1 MTTKRMLR
9 NGALVGMLMATGAF
23 GQPDEP
29 AGLVISYDNRAVQIK
44 ERHWNGTGWQIKIWA
59 HWQLFQGPATIVTIS
74 ATSNSHP
81 IHYIEL
87 ECDRYQSLENILQLF
102 VEEDGGNIQRITT
115 IKNQHADSE
124 AEVWINRVEISGYV
138 GDPNSPHDYD
148 NAIDADIVSRVIAD
162 AGVFSDLISGPREFG
177 GTSTI
182 QEVKASS
189 GPIRGHIT
197 APYGDIFKVISS
209 DTIGTSTD
217 PVNIWCNGDLEYLEC
232 QDLYADVD
240 TGHYGTTHPLYE
252 LYVESTDPNRGNF
265 EGRIHCLYVSKIGEE
280 GTGEILV
287 TGNLTGDID
296 IDDDLAEDLTIGGVL
311 DAAEPLT
318 IGAQLKANDGVPVVI
333 HFDNPQGLEGQI
345 IINAINAGEG

>member
-1 MTTKRMLR
+1 MNMKRMLR
-9 NGALVGMLMATGAF
+9 NGLALGLLATTGAY
-23 GQPDEP
+23 GQPP
-29 AGLVISYDNRAVQIK
+29 PGLTITYGNNAVEVDADWNDTAWEINIRAYDGSPDV
-44 ERHWNGTGWQIKIWA
+44 
-59 HWQLFQGPATIVTIS
+59 IVTITAES
-74 ATSNSHP
+74 GTHP
-81 IHYIEL
+81 IDFITL
-87 ECDRYQSLENILQLF
+87 ESDKGNGGQLESHLLLRV
-102 VEEDGGNIQRITT
+102 VETVGTIPRIKTIQ
-115 IKNQHADSE
+115 KKHAEST
-124 AEVWINRVEISGYV
+124 AEVWVRKIEITGYV
-138 GDPNSPHDYD
+138 GNPNSPHHAD
-148 NAIDADIVSRVIAD
+148 NDIDADIVVDVIAG
-162 AGVFSDLISGPREFG
+162 AGVFADIVSGPRKFG
-177 GTSTI
+177 GVSTI
-182 QEVKASS
+182 QRIQTFT